1 MNGQVADNINDLLK
15 CQKNICYLNLPIPGA
30 EVRLKMRG
38 ISRHASFDTC
48 LNLFRLIIF
57 FNDHVHRLK
66 NETGIILVCFEPLS

>member
-1 MNGQVADNINDLLK
+1 MNDQVAVNINDMLT
-15 CQKNICYLNLPIPGA
+15 CQKKKPCLNDLNLPIPGA
-30 EVRLKMRG
+30 EVRLQMRG

-66 NETGIILVCFEPLS
+66 NETGII

>member
-1 MNGQVADNINDLLK
+1 MPEKKTRN
-15 CQKNICYLNLPIPGA
+15 LNQPIPGA
-30 EVRLKMRG
+30 EVRLKMRR

-66 NETGIILVCFEPLS
+66 NETGMI

>member
-1 MNGQVADNINDLLK
+1 MSRQVADNINDLLK
-15 CQKNICYLNLPIPGA
+15 GQKKKIRNLNLPIPGA

-48 LNLFRLIIF
+48 LNLFRLFIF

-66 NETGIILVCFEPLS
+66 NETGMI